1 MKWRKAGEKD
11 ERVERKIIK
20 FLVQLRHHL
29 SLVRGT
35 SLLFAGQ
42 STVDVL
48 CLAIARIVR
57 ERAPFGTLKGR
68 QLWDLGLNPPAGTA
82 AER

>member
-1 MKWRKAGEKD
+1 MMKWRKAGEKD
-11 ERVERKIIK
+11 ERVEQKIIK
-20 FLVQLRHHL
+20 FLMQLRHHL

-48 CLAIARIVR
+48 CLALFLSVQYSS
-57 ERAPFGTLKGR
+57 GSGS
-68 QLWDLGLNPPAGTA
+68 DGDS
-82 AER
+82 

>member
-1 MKWRKAGEKD
+1 MMKWRKAREKD
-11 ERVERKIIK
+11 ERVEQKIIK
-20 FLVQLRHHL
+20 FLVQLHHYL

-48 CLAIARIVR
+48 CL
-57 ERAPFGTLKGR
+57 TLFLSVQYSSGSGS
-68 QLWDLGLNPPAGTA
+68 DDDS
-82 AER
+82 